1 MGRAPKPVKTTEGA
15 NTKREIQTRIAVEDK
30 LAGVGISS
38 VPPLDFSENRA
49 IIYKWLYEALE
60 PSGVLSI
67 LDSAT
72 FKQACVIIDRLNE
85 LDAMIDELGVANK
98 ELRMARSDYFN
109 QYLKVCAELCLSPA
123 ARAKMGTL
131 VANKVKDEDPLLSAL
146 GGGNE

>member
-1 MGRAPKPVKTTEGA
+1 MGRPPKPVKATTGA
-15 NTKREIQTRIAVEDK
+15 NTKREIQARIAVEDK

-38 VPPLDFSENRA
+38 IPPVDFSESRVM
-49 IIYKWLYEALE
+49 IYEWLYNALE
-60 PSGVLSI
+60 PSGVLSV

-98 ELRMARSDYFN
+98 ELRIARSDYFN
-109 QYLKVCAELCLSPA
+109 QYLKVCSELCLSPA

-146 GGGNE
+146 GGVDE

>member
-1 MGRAPKPVKTTEGA
+1 MGRPPKPIKATTGA
-15 NTKREIQTRIAVEDK
+15 NTKREIQTRIVVEDK

-38 VPPLDFSENRA
+38 VPPVDFSENRA
-49 IIYKWLYEALE
+49 IIYEWLYEALE
-60 PSGVLSI
+60 PSGVLSV

-109 QYLKVCAELCLSPA
+109 QYLKVCSELCLSPA
-123 ARAKMGTL
+123 ARAKMGTY